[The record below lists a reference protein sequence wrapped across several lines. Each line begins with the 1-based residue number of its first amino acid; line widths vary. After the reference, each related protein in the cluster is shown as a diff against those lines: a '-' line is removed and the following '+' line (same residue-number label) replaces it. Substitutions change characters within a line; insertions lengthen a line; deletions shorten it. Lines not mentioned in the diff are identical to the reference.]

1 MTRFVVD
8 AMLGTLAK
16 WLRILGFDTVFAKGM
31 TDKEI
36 VQLAKAEDRLLITRD
51 RDLAKSL
58 AGSIYIKEKD
68 LDEQLAIIL
77 KMHPADESR
86 VLTRCLECN
95 SVLKQI
101 EKSEVKGVPAE
112 IIEREKEFWQCPG
125 CKKIYWPATH
135 WKNMMKKAER
145 FLIET

>member
-16 WLRILGFDTVFAKGM
+16 WLRVFGFDTVFAKGM
-31 TDKEI
+31 PDKEI
-36 VQLAKAEDRLLITRD
+36 VKLAKAENRILITRD

-58 AGSIYIKEKD
+58 AGSIYIQQKD
-68 LDEQLAIIL
+68 LDEQLAIVL
-77 KMHPADESR
+77 KTHPAERSR

-95 SVLKQI
+95 SVLSQLD
-101 EKSEVKGVPAE
+101 KSQVKGVPE
-112 IIEREKEFWQCPG
+112 GVLERESEFWQCPG

-135 WKNMMKKAER
+135 WKNMMKKAKS
-145 FLIET
+145 FFI

>member
-16 WLRILGFDTVFAKGM
+16 WLRVLGFDTIFAKGM
-31 TDKEI
+31 QDKEI
-36 VQLAKAEDRLLITRD
+36 VELAKAEDRLLITRD

-58 AGSIYIKEKD
+58 AGSIYLKEKN

-77 KMHPADESR
+77 KMHPADRSR

-95 SVLKQI
+95 SSLNRI
-101 EKSEVKGVPAE
+101 EKSQVEGVPKGVL
-112 IIEREKEFWQCPG
+112 EREKEFWQCPG

-135 WKNMMKKAER
+135 WKNMMRKAER
-145 FLIET
+145 FLSE